1 MKVKFF
7 GCDAEAAPD
16 NTSYCIQNFFC
27 VFFSWTKQ
35 KQEQDEK
42 EKSEIEERERGRE
55 KIGEGEIKRGR
66 VWERKIERQIIIWRM
81 RNKERRPRHKI
92 IISKKVGEEKEI

>member
-35 KQEQDEK
+35 KQEEDEK
-42 EKSEIEERERGRE
+42 EKSEMEERERGR
-55 KIGEGEIKRGR
+55 GR
-66 VWERKIERQIIIWRM
+66 DKERKSVR
-81 RNKERRPRHKI
+81 
-92 IISKKVGEEKEI
+92 EKDRKTNHNLENEK